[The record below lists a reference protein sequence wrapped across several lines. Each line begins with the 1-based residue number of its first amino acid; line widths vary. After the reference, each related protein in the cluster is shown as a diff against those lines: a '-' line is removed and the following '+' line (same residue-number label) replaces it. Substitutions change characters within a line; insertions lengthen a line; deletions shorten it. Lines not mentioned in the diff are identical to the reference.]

1 MENTH
6 LKTDAARATGD
17 AYMIP
22 FQLGSQLVL
31 KSTLNPAIKAKTI
44 VYGAVP
50 GDMLI
55 IEEPL
60 FSLTGRFEGLSEEF
74 VCSYVHGN
82 HLFKFKSK
90 FIKHLFKNVIGIDY
104 PRDVELIQFRSSTRI
119 PLNIETEVHVETKDG
134 TIPGRIS
141 DISEGGCRLELPKC
155 IQIQRGSKFFLSFTL
170 PDNQIID
177 GLVCAVMNVKH
188 LYGNT
193 VVGIRFSEPAET
205 IMKIE
210 KFCKVCVYALTLG
223 ASRDSYS

>member
-1 MENTH
+1 VQNTH
-6 LKTDAARATGD
+6 LKTDAARAAGNS
-17 AYMIP
+17 YMIP

-31 KSTLNPAIKAKTI
+31 KSTLNPALKAKTI
-44 VYGAVP
+44 IYGAVP
-50 GDMLI
+50 GEMLI

-104 PRDVELIQFRSSTRI
+104 PKDVELIQFRSSTRI
-119 PLNIETEVHVETKDG
+119 PVKIETEVHVETKDG
-134 TIPGRIS
+134 TITGCVS
-141 DISEGGCRLELPKC
+141 DISEGGCRLELPKS

-177 GLVCAVMNVKH
+177 DLVCAVMNVKH

-193 VVGIRFSEPAET
+193 VVGVRFVKPAET
-205 IMKIE
+205 IMKVE
-210 KFCKVCVYALTLG
+210 KFCKLCVFALTLG
-223 ASRDSYS
+223 ACRDGYS